1 MKLQRHYHRRRPQQ
15 ATAGGAAYA
24 VLLLL
29 LLALLPL
36 LQLPG
41 VAKADADAAAAA
53 AAVSRQGKLVRR
65 MLEEA
70 LPDDD
75 DDDDSNNS
83 NNHDN
88 NHNSN
93 NYNNSP
99 WLIPYA
105 IQYVGC
111 ANVVTVSGNGRLVAN
126 GVVRFRLCPK
136 DDACTECP
144 NGGEYVVQ
152 MHTFLDA
159 YTEHMLTEAEREC
172 ENVREACYCEESAND
187 VVRRQCENECYASAG
202 HEDCIEREGQ
212 EAFQA
217 QRYLECTGAWT
228 RGKNERGRRDG
239 YGRRRRRRRRRT
251 RAIHSHEPSLF
262 VPFLLRRAV
271 PGRRQR

>member
-1 MKLQRHYHRRRPQQ
+1 MKKLQR
-15 ATAGGAAYA
+15 GAASA
-24 VLLLL
+24 ALLLLLL
-29 LLALLPL
+29 LLAPLLVLL

-41 VAKADADAAAAA
+41 VAKADADAAEAEAADA
-53 AAVSRQGKLVRR
+53 ADSAADADADARQGRMALRR
-65 MLEEA
+65 VLEEA

-75 DDDDSNNS
+75 DDDDDNS
-83 NNHDN
+83 NNH
-88 NHNSN
+88 NSNN

-111 ANVVTVSGNGRLVAN
+111 ASAVTVSGNGRLVAN

-172 ENVREACYCEESAND
+172 ENLREACYCEESAND

-202 HEDCIEREGQ
+202 QEECVEHEEQ

-217 QRYLECTGAWT
+217 QRYLECTG
-228 RGKNERGRRDG
+228 E
-239 YGRRRRRRRRRT
+239 
-251 RAIHSHEPSLF
+251 
-262 VPFLLRRAV
+262 
-271 PGRRQR
+271 